1 MNITKTLSE
10 LGYSKPIT
18 ISRVP
23 VAKLKDIKRKLPP
36 ASDQVLSPIK
46 KSDSILSLTANKTKK
61 IFQKIAQ
68 PISQICTTIA
78 QGAVSVLNFSINAVS
93 YAAANAVGA
102 VSQMVRPISPRAAD
116 KINTA
121 ANAIRNLGK
130 MASEG
135 AYYARAALPSI
146 LYAGPSLKPGE
157 IRKKPTQTG
166 TKGTTASIDSNAFNE
181 ARPGTDVSALA
192 YDVLK
197 ANAPIVRQFKHDA
210 YPISS
215 TALTENASPDGNHLD
230 LEDSFTNNP
239 KASHNYSPTTY
250 ATAEKIDDDHIKLT
264 YTRYYPQSYLPTGP
278 TYNLP
283 GEPEHEGDAE
293 VSSFIYN
300 VKSGEI
306 VGASVSK
313 HGNGHDKIYS
323 QSKIEFKDGHPVIN
337 VALGSHATGLA
348 SGLEEAPSKYVMLYD
363 NYPSARDVSK
373 NRAVELT
380 MKPENIIVVGKDAT
394 TQTAYAESD
403 RWAGTLDAERR
414 RGSSGTFFIPG

>member
-1 MNITKTLSE
+1 MNITKTLAE
-10 LGYSKPIT
+10 LGYAKPIT

-23 VAKLKDIKRKLPP
+23 SAKFKDIKRKLP
-36 ASDQVLSPIK
+36 AAADHSLNPIK
-46 KSDSILSLTANKTKK
+46 KSDTLLSHTAAKTKK

-68 PISQICTTIA
+68 PISQACTVIA
-78 QGAVSVLNFSINAVS
+78 RGAVSVLNFSINAVVQS
-93 YAAANAVGA
+93 AANVVGT
-102 VSQMVRPISPRAAD
+102 VSQMVRPVSPRAAA

-121 ANAIRNLGK
+121 ADSIRNLGK
-130 MASEG
+130 IAAEG
-135 AYYARAALPSI
+135 AYYARAALPSL
-146 LYAGPSLKPGE
+146 LYAGPALKAGE
-157 IRKKPTQTG
+157 VRKKPTQDG
-166 TKGTTASIDSNAFNE
+166 PKGTTATLDLNALN
-181 ARPGTDVSALA
+181 AAKPGTDVSALA

-215 TALTENASPDGNHLD
+215 TALTENALADGNHLD
-230 LEDSFTNNP
+230 LDDRFTNDP
-239 KASHNYSPTTY
+239 KASHDYAPTTY
-250 ATAEKIDDDHIKLT
+250 ATAEKIDDDHLKLT

-278 TYNLP
+278 SYTLP

-313 HGNGHDKIYS
+313 HGNGGDKIYH
-323 QSKIEFKDGHPVIN
+323 QSKIEFKDGRPVIN

-348 SGLEEAPSKYVMLYD
+348 AGLEEAPSKYVLLYD
-363 NYPSARDVSK
+363 NYPGARDVTK

-380 MKPENIIVVGKDAT
+380 MKPENIIVVGKDST
-394 TQTAYAESD
+394 TQKAYAESD
-403 RWAGTLDAERR
+403 RWRGTLDAERR
-414 RGSSGTFFIPG
+414 QGSSGTFFIPA